1 MRMYTGPLCAI
12 VVLNSHHAWT
22 LRFEGTIIL
31 HAFIT
36 KAILA
41 KTIIQNASLIFRLQ
55 FFGMVKVDGCLCE
68 KCGAA
73 YNPGQHPECP
83 ACAKTQER
91 MDVVLP
97 PWKKK
102 RVQECGI
109 YVEIASFPLP
119 GDPPQPSS
127 AASCHQP
134 RPSSRYQPTPS
145 TAAGSFSARLLER
158 LHRTIVANRRYADQQ
173 PVPKSSIVTNHR
185 YANQQHV
192 PKSSVSTAAAPNA
205 VIRFA
210 LPFRVPLTKECKT
223 PHCHRRVNLQPDRMG
238 RVHNHCCSLCRQ
250 TKSLSPQ
257 RRQHSSRCLDRT
269 QFSRDGRTPAHP

>member
-1 MRMYTGPLCAI
+1 MYTGPLCAI
-12 VVLNSHHAWT
+12 VILNSHHAWT
-22 LRFEGTIIL
+22 PRFDGSIIL

-41 KTIIQNASLIFRLQ
+41 KTIIQNASLIFRRQ
-55 FFGMVKVDGCLCE
+55 FFEMVK

-97 PWKKK
+97 PWKRR

-109 YVEIASFPLP
+109 YVEIASFPLL
-119 GDPPQPSS
+119 GHPPQPSS

-145 TAAGSFSARLLER
+145 TAAAAVNDSSAATGSLSERLLER
-158 LHRTIVANRRYADQQ
+158 LHRTM
-173 PVPKSSIVTNHR
+173 
-185 YANQQHV
+185 
-192 PKSSVSTAAAPNA
+192 
-205 VIRFA
+205 
-210 LPFRVPLTKECKT
+210 
-223 PHCHRRVNLQPDRMG
+223 PHCYRA
-238 RVHNHCCSLCRQ
+238 
-250 TKSLSPQ
+250 
-257 RRQHSSRCLDRT
+257 CLALMK
-269 QFSRDGRTPAHP
+269 QM